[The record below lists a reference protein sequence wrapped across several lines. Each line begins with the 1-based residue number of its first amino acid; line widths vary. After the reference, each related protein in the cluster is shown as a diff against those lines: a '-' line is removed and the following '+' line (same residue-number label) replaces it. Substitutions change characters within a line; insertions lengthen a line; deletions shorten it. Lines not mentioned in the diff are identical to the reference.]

1 MVQGSVGRVLSWE
14 MGQTVRDGLTMV
26 AIRMIG
32 RIQWKILAFRV
43 VVQLSPSIQS
53 TTGHRIQVAQVV
65 TLAERQATQRS
76 RQLEVHRL
84 EQSQFS
90 MGIPVAWLGKYS
102 CDSNIAKKTVLKT
115 VSTNLMVNIKINF
128 QSTHVGKIMF

>member
-90 MGIPVAWLGKYS
+90 M
-102 CDSNIAKKTVLKT
+102 
-115 VSTNLMVNIKINF
+115 
-128 QSTHVGKIMF
+128 